1 MAITAVGLILLQP
14 MKKWKERSVTERGML
29 VLLILLVLAI
39 FSRWEFIK
47 KEIGQTVKG
56 YFPSDTTIVYTPK

>member
-1 MAITAVGLILLQP
+1 